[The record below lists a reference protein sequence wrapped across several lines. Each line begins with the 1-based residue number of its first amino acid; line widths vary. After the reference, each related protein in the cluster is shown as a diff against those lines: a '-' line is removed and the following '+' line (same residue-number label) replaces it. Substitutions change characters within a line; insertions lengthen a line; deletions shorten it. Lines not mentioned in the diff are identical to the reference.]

1 MIEDD
6 VLVVGGGLAG
16 STAALAA
23 AKTGADVRLVSAK
36 ESTMRQASG
45 LADCLGYV
53 GPDGDLLADPF
64 SAIDDLP
71 ENHPYRITG
80 EEAIREGFALFDEV
94 TGDAYAEAAG
104 EDDRNVL
111 VPTTQGTVKPTFR
124 YPKSMEA
131 GLAGDGRATLLVSFE
146 SDPDFDA
153 PLAANQLDETVPG
166 DVTGVELSFPVDLRD
181 DVKPTRIAKLLQEDG
196 GVRGD
201 LARAVEPHLAD
212 AEAERVG
219 FPAVL
224 GEKPGPVI
232 DSLSRAL
239 GVPVFE
245 VPTGPPSLPGMRL
258 RDRMRSALL
267 DAGVAVTTGCPMVD
281 FEAEDG
287 SIDVLEMDRNGATI
301 PHYPDQVVLATGGLV
316 GGGIDT
322 DRESVREPLFDLH
335 VPHPEDRYDW
345 SAEAAFGDHAF
356 ARFGVRID
364 DDGRPLD
371 ESGTAAYENLRA
383 AGSVVG
389 GADFA
394 TELSGSGI
402 SLATGWLAGTRAGDN
417 L

>member
-1 MIEDD
+1 MIADD

-45 LADCLGYV
+45 LADCLGYA
-53 GPDGDLLADPF
+53 GGDGDLLADPF
-64 SAIDDLP
+64 EGLDSLP
-71 ENHPYRITG
+71 EEHPYTIAG

-94 TGDAYAEAAG
+94 TGDAYRG
-104 EDDRNVL
+104 SEDDRNVL

-124 YPKSMEA
+124 YPQSMAA

-146 SDPDFDA
+146 ADPDFDA
-153 PLAANQLDETVPG
+153 PLAARQLDETVPG
-166 DVTGVELSFPVDLRD
+166 DVTGVEISFPVDLRD
-181 DVKPTRIAKLLQEDG
+181 DVKPTRLARLLAEDG

-201 LARAVEPHLAD
+201 LARTVEPHLEDAGAD
-212 AEAERVG
+212 RVG

-224 GEKPGPVI
+224 GEHPGPVV
-232 DSLSRAL
+232 DSLSKAL

-258 RDRMRSALL
+258 RDTMRSALR
-267 DAGVAVTTGCPMVD
+267 DAGVAVTTGCPMVG

-287 SIDVLEMDRNGATI
+287 RIDVLEMDRNGAAI

-316 GGGIDT
+316 GRGIET
-322 DRESVREPLFDLH
+322 DRESVREPLFGLH

-364 DDGRPLD
+364 EDGRPLD
-371 ESGTAAYENLRA
+371 ADGAVAYENLRA

-394 TELSGSGI
+394 MELSGSGI
-402 SLATGWLAGTRAGDN
+402 SLATGWLAGTRAGGHT
-417 L
+417 